1 MPKEKNKLA
10 DLLEKLNCV
19 DKDMCDISD
28 KIEILKQFMS
38 LQTTKREHLEEEV
51 CPDVEESEKAVV
63 EAIEQLYVQELLTRE
78 PEGEA

>member
-19 DKDMCDISD
+19 DKDMCDISE

-38 LQTTKREHLEEEV
+38 LQTTKREHPEEEV